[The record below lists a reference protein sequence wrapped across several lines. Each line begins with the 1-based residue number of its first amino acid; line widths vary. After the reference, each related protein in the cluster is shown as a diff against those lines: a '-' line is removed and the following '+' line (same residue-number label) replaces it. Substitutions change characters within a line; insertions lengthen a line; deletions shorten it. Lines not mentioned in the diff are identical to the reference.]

1 MFNGTLSSLST
12 ASIGYAIHGILVLLR
27 YVRKATVYIWIRS
40 YRVGLHVHV
49 KYLDLL
55 DRAI

>member
-1 MFNGTLSSLST
+1 MVPYR
-12 ASIGYAIHGILVLLR
+12 SIGYAIHGILVLLR
-27 YVRKATVYIWIRS
+27 YVRKATVYTWIRS
-40 YRVGLHVHV
+40 YRVGLHV

>member
-27 YVRKATVYIWIRS
+27 YVRKATVYTWICS
-40 YRVGLHVHV
+40 YRVGLHV